1 MAKRVKKGFDELL
14 HGQLRAHEHGGR
26 LRLSQGV
33 EPDKLNS
40 WVSLP
45 VEACEAL
52 GMTAVLEDVPEQWE
66 RVRDALHQAW
76 REERGCDVGPCPPP
90 LPTDSLGR
98 VYTRVAELLGVKQE
112 GES

>member
-33 EPDKLNS
+33 EPDTLNS

-52 GMTAVLEDVPEQWE
+52 GMTAVLEDVPTPGD
-66 RVRDALHQAW
+66 RLVAALVSAGFAPVSFQGIDW
-76 REERGCDVGPCPPP
+76 N
-90 LPTDSLGR
+90 
-98 VYTRVAELLGVKQE
+98 RVAESLGIEPE
-112 GES
+112 GE

>member
-1 MAKRVKKGFDELL
+1 MAKRVKRGFDELL
-14 HGQLRAHEHGGR
+14 HGQLRAHEHSGR

-52 GMTAVLEDVPEQWE
+52 GMTAVLEDVPEPWE
-66 RVRDALHQAW
+66 RVHSALRQAW
-76 REERGCDVGPCPPP
+76 REMRGCDVGAFPSL
-90 LPTDSLGR
+90 LPHDDTER
-98 VYTRVAELLGVKQE
+98 VCGRVAELLGIKPE